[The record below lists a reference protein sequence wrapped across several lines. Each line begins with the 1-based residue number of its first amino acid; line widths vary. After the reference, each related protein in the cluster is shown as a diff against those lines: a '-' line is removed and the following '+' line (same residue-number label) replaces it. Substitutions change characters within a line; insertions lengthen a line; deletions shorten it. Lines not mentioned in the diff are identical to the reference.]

1 MLYRAIRKSNA
12 HGFAFANSLASSASL
27 SVNVVCTFL
36 EEAADEFDAVSAVS
50 AVFASSIREGV
61 VFVVVAVAVSGD
73 FDRSSSEIF
82 SV

>member
-27 SVNVVCTFL
+27 ET
-36 EEAADEFDAVSAVS
+36 ADEEDAVSAKAS
-50 AVFASSIREGV
+50 IESSIREGV
-61 VFVVVAVAVSGD
+61 VFFVFSDRDVSEM
-73 FDRSSSEIF
+73 DRSSSKRS

>member
-12 HGFAFANSLASSASL
+12 HGFAFANSLASSAS
-27 SVNVVCTFL
+27 SVHVVCKVF
-36 EEAADEFDAVSAVS
+36 EETADEFDAVS